1 MLQSK
6 LAYESTGVIR
16 LPKKKNNSGFTS
28 TQILLVIIVIAGI
41 VGVVFSSRLLSQSGK
56 AANAEAAEEIDK
68 IGIALDTYAKDNGDY
83 PSTDQGIIALWEKP
97 EIAPM
102 PVNWNGPYL
111 EIPIIKDPWG
121 RDYIYIRPGVH
132 NRFGYDLISFGAD
145 GMEGGTG
152 EKEDVV
158 SWIRPDE

>member
-28 TQILLVIIVIAGI
+28 TQVLLVIIVIAGV

-56 AANAEAAEEIDK
+56 AANAEAAEELEK

-132 NRFGYDLISFGAD
+132 NPFGYDLISFGAD
-145 GMEGGTG
+145 GIEGGTG

>member
-28 TQILLVIIVIAGI
+28 TQILFVIIVIAGV

-56 AANAEAAEEIDK
+56 AANAEAAEEIEK

-145 GMEGGTG
+145 GIEGGTG

-158 SWIRPDE
+158 SWIRSDE

>member
-28 TQILLVIIVIAGI
+28 TQVLLVIIVIAGV
-41 VGVVFSSRLLSQSGK
+41 VGVVFSSRFLSQSGK
-56 AANAEAAEEIDK
+56 AANAEAAEEIEK

-111 EIPIIKDPWG
+111 EIPNIKDP
-121 RDYIYIRPGVH
+121 
-132 NRFGYDLISFGAD
+132 
-145 GMEGGTG
+145 
-152 EKEDVV
+152 
-158 SWIRPDE
+158 

>member
-1 MLQSK
+1 MLGQS
-6 LAYESTGVIR
+6 R
-16 LPKKKNNSGFTS
+16 
-28 TQILLVIIVIAGI
+28 
-41 VGVVFSSRLLSQSGK
+41 K
-56 AANAEAAEEIDK
+56 ASNAEAAEQIEE

-83 PSTDQGIIALWEKP
+83 PSTDQGITALWEKP

-132 NRFGYDLISFGAD
+132 NRVGYDLISLGSD
-145 GMEGGTG
+145 GIEGGSSDG
-152 EKEDVV
+152 EDIV

>member
-28 TQILLVIIVIAGI
+28 TQVLLVIIVIAGV
-41 VGVVFSSRLLSQSGK
+41 VGVVFPSRLLSQSGK
-56 AANAEAAEEIDK
+56 AANAEAAEEIEK

-132 NRFGYDLISFGAD
+132 NHFGYDLISFGAD
-145 GMEGGTG
+145 GIEGGTG

>member
-1 MLQSK
+1 M
-6 LAYESTGVIR
+6 
-16 LPKKKNNSGFTS
+16 PKKKNNSGFTS
-28 TQILLVIIVIAGI
+28 TQVLLIIVVIAGI
-41 VGVVFSSRLLSQSGK
+41 VGVIFASSRLLSQSRK
-56 AANAEAAEEIDK
+56 ASNAEAAEQIEE

-83 PSTDQGIIALWEKP
+83 PSTDQGITALWEKP

-132 NRFGYDLISFGAD
+132 NRVGYDLISLGSD
-145 GMEGGTG
+145 GIEGGSSDG
-152 EKEDVV
+152 EDIV